1 MRNHKPINFIQL
13 EDNISSAYSRFCE
26 CKNESSKTDLFISI
40 KELANII
47 LLTDKTW
54 KKYNLNYGE
63 VSYEYALYLYE
74 RINAGNFEPKDICNG
89 YIRKSLK
96 KVILPKLSKGDSVWD
111 SMVPL
116 DDNLNLNDGGED
128 VERVNVRMDS
138 KKQGFKIYEGLKL
151 FYPENEINRLYS
163 LASEAIYVD
172 PDKPVAKNIPDDVRD
187 FISVLIAVGK
197 RILGSPKINELKE
210 GLSVKSLRRVIMSSM
225 NAALLT
231 LAALRFKILPRS
243 VLLHMDV
250 GSLYRIM
257 YDKPGT
263 TVTIKFPSFKKV
275 EMGIAAASIASK
287 MILGGKDFDVAF
299 KEAEKEYDLAFGKK
313 RRAKASLKKFVDKM
327 IAVENIFGEDLESAA
342 LIDVLISIVK
352 ILKNLSDRTPS
363 LVSDGM
369 DSAEIIK
376 IYHELSRISS
386 KVTGF
391 LIETGKRAPKEFL
404 KNMK

>member
-1 MRNHKPINFIQL
+1 MGNHKPINFIQL

-26 CKNESSKTDLFISI
+26 CKDESSKTDLFLSI

-74 RINAGNFEPKDICNG
+74 RIDSGNFKPKGIWNA

-96 KVILPKLSKGDSVWD
+96 VALPELLKGDPIWD
-111 SMVPL
+111 SVVSL
-116 DDNLNLNDGGED
+116 DDDIRLDDGGEE
-128 VERVNVRMDS
+128 VEKINVRMDS
-138 KKQGFKIYEGLKL
+138 KKQGSTIYEGLKL
-151 FYPENEINRLYS
+151 FYPESEINRLYS

-172 PDKPVAKNIPDDVRD
+172 PDRPVAKNIPDDVRD
-187 FISVLIAVGK
+187 FISVLLAVGK
-197 RILGSPKINELKE
+197 RILDISKINELKE
-210 GLSVKSLRRVIMSSM
+210 GLSVKSLKGVIMSAM

-250 GSLYRIM
+250 ASLYRIM
-257 YDKPGT
+257 YDKPGA
-263 TVTIKFPSFKKV
+263 TVTIKFPSFKKM
-275 EMGIAAASIASK
+275 EMGIAAASIASR
-287 MILGGKDFDVAF
+287 MILEGKNFDTAF
-299 KEAEKEYDLAFGKK
+299 KEVEKEYDLAFGKK

-327 IAVENIFGEDLESAA
+327 IAVENIFGEDLESET
-342 LIDVLISIVK
+342 LIDVLLSIVK
-352 ILKNLSDRTPS
+352 ILHNLSDHTPA
-363 LVSDGM
+363 LVNEGM
-369 DSAEIIK
+369 TSAETIK
-376 IYHELSRISS
+376 IFNELSRISG

-391 LIETGKRAPKEFL
+391 LVETGKRVPREFL
-404 KNMK
+404 KNMA